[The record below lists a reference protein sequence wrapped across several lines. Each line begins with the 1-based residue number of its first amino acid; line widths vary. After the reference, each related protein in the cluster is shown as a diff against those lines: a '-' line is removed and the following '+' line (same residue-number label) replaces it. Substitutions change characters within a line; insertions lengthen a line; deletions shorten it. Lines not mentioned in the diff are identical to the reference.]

1 MTLHAACSI
10 FEEVGVLQ
18 DCIEEDVTSVH
29 VLAGDHP
36 EDAKALRT
44 VCQGQFNFHAVVI
57 GIGEDAVLRKF
68 VQAECKVKL
77 ALTLL
82 RRRQIYSYI
91 LYRRPLL
98 QRCLLSVYRQYHK
111 IAVDLL
117 NAKVNQPRML

>member
-1 MTLHAACSI
+1 MTLHSACSI

-18 DCIEEDVTSVH
+18 HCIEEDVACID
-29 VLAGDHP
+29 VLAGDHA
-36 EDAKALRT
+36 EDVKVLRT
-44 VCQGQFNFHAVVI
+44 VCQGQFDFHAVVI

-98 QRCLLSVYRQYHK
+98 QCCLFSVYRKYHK
-111 IAVDLL
+111 EKSVGLRKGKPAD
-117 NAKVNQPRML
+117 